1 MNLSEGARFSTM
13 TRGEM
18 FVDLTTVLSI
28 SVLNLSKLNILRSV
42 RSMNRPRLKGK
53 RRAIALRKVNS
64 SVRHISKFDRNQ
76 SAGKVSRLM
85 RRTLTEEQTRIMSC
99 KPQERVFLP
108 EVLELLGSSPGYGET
123 NVAVPL
129 VQCEIKKYWVHV
141 VEVSEDAGRDKMC
154 RPQPY
159 FRES

>member
-1 MNLSEGARFSTM
+1 
-13 TRGEM
+13 
-18 FVDLTTVLSI
+18 
-28 SVLNLSKLNILRSV
+28 
-42 RSMNRPRLKGK
+42 MNRPRLKGK

-123 NVAVPL
+123 KCRGTSRSVRD
-129 VQCEIKKYWVHV
+129 QEILG
-141 VEVSEDAGRDKMC
+141 SRSRGFGGRWT
-154 RPQPY
+154 
-159 FRES
+159 E